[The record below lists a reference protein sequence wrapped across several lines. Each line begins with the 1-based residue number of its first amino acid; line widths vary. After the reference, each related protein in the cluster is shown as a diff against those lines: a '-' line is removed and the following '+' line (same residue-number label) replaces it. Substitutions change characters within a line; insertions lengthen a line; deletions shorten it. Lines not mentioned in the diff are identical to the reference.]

1 MMPAEDIF
9 ARKLDA
15 VAADNQANFRV
26 LAAAVSGGA
35 DSLALAWLLN
45 SYCHQRG
52 IKAVVLTV
60 NHHLR
65 AAADKEAEMVAT
77 LMKKWGTE
85 HHILNWYPP
94 KELTGVEEKARE
106 ARYRLMEEWCV
117 QNGVSYL
124 LTAHHLRDQAETFL
138 MRLERGS
145 GVDGLSAMA
154 GLSRRGKIFILRPL
168 LETDPQDLRQLLSA
182 EGISWAEDESNDC
195 DDFLRV
201 RIRKF
206 LPELEQKTGITVRRL
221 ADAAFAL
228 RQTRS
233 YLEEVTAAFI
243 RSRVRRYEGPAVSI
257 SPQAFLK
264 QHREIRL
271 RVLSRLIRETGGRDY
286 PPEYKELLR
295 LDTALGQGDFAGRT
309 LGGCEIVP
317 FMKRWW
323 IIRESKEK
331 RPVSRSWWEEFVNR
345 HPAYKQIVIP
355 YKLKCLLAEKNNGGE
370 TLLCFENKQTIY
382 RQG

>member
-1 MMPAEDIF
+1 MMPVEDIF

-15 VAADNQANFRV
+15 IVADNQMDFRV

-45 SYCHQRG
+45 RFCRQRG

-65 AAADKEAEMVAT
+65 AAADKEVEMVAS
-77 LMKKWGTE
+77 LMKKWRME
-85 HHILNWYPP
+85 HHILNWYPA

-117 QNGVSYL
+117 QNGVLYL

-154 GLSRRGKIFILRPL
+154 ELNRRGNFFILRPL
-168 LETDPQDLRQLLSA
+168 LEVDPQDLRQLLSV

-201 RIRKF
+201 RIRKI

-233 YLEEVTAAFI
+233 YLEEVTVAFI
-243 RSRVRRYEGPAVSI
+243 RSRVRYYEGPAVSI

-271 RVLSRLIRETGGRDY
+271 RVLSCLIRETGGRGY
-286 PPEYKELLR
+286 PPEYRELQR
-295 LDTALGQGDFAGRT
+295 LDVALGQGEFAGCT
-309 LGGCEIVP
+309 LGGCEVVP

-331 RPVSRSWWEEFVNR
+331 CLVSRSGWEEFVR
-345 HPAYKQIVIP
+345 QHPAYKQAVIP
-355 YKLKCLLAEKNNGGE
+355 YKLKCLLTGKKRRG
-370 TLLCFENKQTIY
+370 
-382 RQG
+382 